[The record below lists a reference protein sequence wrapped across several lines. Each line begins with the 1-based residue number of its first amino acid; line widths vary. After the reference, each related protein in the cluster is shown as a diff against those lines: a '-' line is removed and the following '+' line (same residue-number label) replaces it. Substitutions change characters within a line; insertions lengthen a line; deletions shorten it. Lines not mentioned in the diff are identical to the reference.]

1 MKRKGNNN
9 SWLIDML
16 NCKGIKLSEAEN
28 EFRRSIEEFSAP
40 HRQFGF
46 RTESMFA
53 YVAGA
58 MGKCIFDKTRG
69 LWAVVYWQR

>member
-1 MKRKGNNN
+1 MKRQENHN

-16 NCKGIKLSEAEN
+16 NSKGLQIAEAETEFKRSLEQLSEGQ
-28 EFRRSIEEFSAP
+28 RR
-40 HRQFGF
+40 FGF

-58 MGKCIFDKTRG
+58 MS
-69 LWAVVYWQR
+69 